1 MAAVKAYEE
10 RYRVPETCMTAFVS
24 GVGQTIATD
33 KTYHIRAHDL
43 PTSAFVSLDKGEQ
56 YTHRAS
62 HASTCEVCK
71 DIEREFWLADPR
83 KHLEETRC
91 QGTTSRQGDLS
102 VRSSPTVHR

>member
-62 HASTCEVCK
+62 HATTRKVRE
-71 DIEREFWLADPR
+71 DI
-83 KHLEETRC
+83 
-91 QGTTSRQGDLS
+91 
-102 VRSSPTVHR
+102 

>member
-24 GVGQTIATD
+24 GVGQTIAIH

-62 HASTCEVCK
+62 HATTRKVRE
-71 DIEREFWLADPR
+71 DIQREGWFILISR
-83 KHLEETRC
+83 KHL
-91 QGTTSRQGDLS
+91 GA
-102 VRSSPTVHR
+102 SSI